1 MFGGQALRL
10 RVQVFCR
17 DVDRHESRW
26 TLQRAEQQAD
36 FLQRAGAELD
46 QLGLRAYAFGHLG
59 GVLAQDRELGAGGVV
74 LGQLADA
81 VEQRRAL
88 TVVEV
93 LGRDPARL
101 TAQTIA
107 QRAVET
113 VGAGFR
119 MLDAGGAH
127 DEAPSRASRKPLNCQ
142 RAAGGKKLR

>member
-1 MFGGQALRL
+1 M
-10 RVQVFCR
+10 QVFRR
-17 DVDRHESRW
+17 DVDWHESRR

-59 GVLAQDRELGAGGVV
+59 GVLAQDRELGASGVV
-74 LGQLADA
+74 LGQLADP

-88 TVVEV
+88 TVVKV

-101 TAQTIA
+101 TAQTVA
-107 QRAVET
+107 QRAAEA

-119 MLDAGGAH
+119 SMDAGRAQA
-127 DEAPSRASRKPLNCQ
+127 EAPSRASRRPLNCQ